1 MDNKMMVLI
10 KKYLIVII
18 GQIII
23 GIGCAFMV
31 TSGQGNDPMGVMVS
45 GFSQMFSI
53 PFGTMTNIISFIIF
67 AVMLVVY
74 RKRLTL
80 TTLITV
86 FVIGW
91 TIDPVN
97 KILAVVNA
105 PEMIVKFAYPLIG
118 CIIISIGVAFYL
130 CIDFGAGITDNVILM
145 IADLTGKSY
154 AFGCYSRYAVYV
166 LIGIITGGVWGYAT
180 ILGLVLNG
188 KIIDSLIPV
197 FTKSVAVWANK

>member
-1 MDNKMMVLI
+1 MDNKMVLL

-23 GIGCAFMV
+23 GIGCAFMI
-31 TSGQGNDPMGVMVS
+31 TSGMGNDPMGVMVS
-45 GFSQMFSI
+45 GFSQMFSV
-53 PFGTMTNIISFIIF
+53 PYGTMNNIISFGIF
-67 AVMLVVY
+67 AAMFVFY

-97 KILAVVNA
+97 ALLANVSVPVFVNNYL
-105 PEMIVKFAYPLIG
+105 YPLIG

-145 IADLTGKSY
+145 IADLTKKSY
-154 AFGCYSRYAVYV
+154 AFGCYSLYAVYV
-166 LIGIITGGVWGYAT
+166 AIGVLTGGVWGYAT

-188 KIIDSLIPV
+188 KIIDTLIPV
-197 FTKSVAVWANK
+197 FGKSVDVWANK

>member
-1 MDNKMMVLI
+1 MDKKSILF
-10 KKYLIVII
+10 KKYMIVII

-31 TSGQGNDPMGVMVS
+31 TSGMGNDPMGVMVS

-53 PFGTMTNIISFIIF
+53 PFGTMTNIISFAIF
-67 AVMLVVY
+67 AVMFVFY
-74 RKRLTL
+74 RKRLTF
-80 TTLITV
+80 TTIITV

-91 TIDPVN
+91 TIDPVCAILN
-97 KILAVVNA
+97 KINA
-105 PEMIVKFAYPLIG
+105 PVFVNNYAYPLIG

-145 IADLTGKSY
+145 IGDLTHKSY
-154 AFGCYSRYAVYV
+154 AFGCYSLYAVYV
-166 LIGIITGGVWGYAT
+166 IIGVLTGGVWGYAT
-180 ILGLVLNG
+180 VLGLVLNG
-188 KIIDSLIPV
+188 KIIDMLIPV

>member
-1 MDNKMMVLI
+1 MDKKSVLF
-10 KKYLIVII
+10 KKYMIVII

-67 AVMLVVY
+67 AVMLVAY

-91 TIDPVN
+91 TIDPMN
-97 KILAVVNA
+97 KLLAVVNA

-145 IADLTGKSY
+145 IADLTGKS
-154 AFGCYSRYAVYV
+154 
-166 LIGIITGGVWGYAT
+166 
-180 ILGLVLNG
+180 LVLKYPN
-188 KIIDSLIPV
+188 L
-197 FTKSVAVWANK
+197 FL

>member
-18 GQIII
+18 GQVII

-45 GFSQMFSI
+45 GFSQMFNI
-53 PFGTMTNIISFIIF
+53 PFGSMTNIISFIIF
-67 AVMLVVY
+67 AIMLVVY

-105 PEMIVKFAYPLIG
+105 PDMVVKFAYPLIG

-145 IADLTGKSY
+145 IADLTGKGY
-154 AFGCYSRYAVYV
+154 AFGCYSLYAVYV
-166 LIGIITGGVWGYAT
+166 LIGVVTGGVWGYAT
-180 ILGLVLNG
+180 ILGLLLNG

-197 FTKSVAVWANK
+197 FGKSVAVWANK

>member
-1 MDNKMMVLI
+1 MDNKMVLL

-23 GIGCAFMV
+23 GIGCAFMI
-31 TSGQGNDPMGVMVS
+31 TSGMGNDPMGVMVS
-45 GFSQMFSI
+45 GFSQMFSV
-53 PFGTMTNIISFIIF
+53 PYGTMNNIISFGIF
-67 AVMLVVY
+67 AAMFVFY

-97 KILAVVNA
+97 ALLANVSVPVFVNNYL
-105 PEMIVKFAYPLIG
+105 YPLIG

-145 IADLTGKSY
+145 IADLTKKSY
-154 AFGCYSRYAVYV
+154 AFGCYSLYAVYV
-166 LIGIITGGVWGYAT
+166 AIGVLTGGVWGYAT

-188 KIIDSLIPV
+188 KIIDTLIPV
-197 FTKSVAVWANK
+197 FGKSVAVWANK

>member
-1 MDNKMMVLI
+1 MDNKMMVLL
-10 KKYLIVII
+10 KKYLIVTI

-23 GIGCAFMV
+23 GIGVAFMI

-45 GFSQMFSI
+45 GFSQLANI
-53 PFGTMTNIISFIIF
+53 PFGTMNNIVSFAIF
-67 AVMLVVY
+67 ALMLIFY
-74 RKRLTL
+74 RKRVTL

-91 TIDPVN
+91 TIDPVCALLSG
-97 KILAVVNA
+97 IAFPAAVVQW
-105 PEMIVKFAYPLIG
+105 VFPLIG
-118 CIIISIGVAFYL
+118 CIIISFGVAFYL

-154 AFGCYSRYAVYV
+154 AVGCYSLYALYV
-166 LIGIITGGVWGYAT
+166 LIGVLTGGVWGYAT
-180 ILGLVLNG
+180 VLGLVLNG

>member
-1 MDNKMMVLI
+1 MDNKMMVSF
-10 KKYLIVII
+10 KKYMIVII

-31 TSGQGNDPMGVMVS
+31 TSGMGNDPMGVMVS

-53 PFGTMTNIISFIIF
+53 PFGTMTNIVSFIIF
-67 AVMLVVY
+67 AVMLVTY

-80 TTLITV
+80 STLITV

-97 KILAVVNA
+97 VILAKVNA
-105 PEMIVKFAYPLIG
+105 PEMVVKIAYPLIG

-130 CIDFGAGITDNVILM
+130 SIDFGASITDNVILM
-145 IADLTGKSY
+145 IADLSGKSY
-154 AFGCYSRYAVYV
+154 AFGCYLLYAVYTI
-166 LIGIITGGVWGYAT
+166 IGLLTGGVWGYAT
-180 ILGLVLNG
+180 VLALLLNG
-188 KIIDSLIPV
+188 KIIDCLIPV

>member
-1 MDNKMMVLI
+1 MDNKTMVLL

-45 GFSQMFSI
+45 GFSQMFDI

-67 AVMLVVY
+67 AVLLVVY

-97 KILAVVNA
+97 KLLAVINA
-105 PEMIVKFAYPLIG
+105 SEMVVKFAYPLIG

-130 CIDFGAGITDNVILM
+130 CIDFGASITDNVILM

-154 AFGCYSRYAVYV
+154 AVGCYSLYAVYT
-166 LIGIITGGVWGYAT
+166 LIGVITGGVWGYAT
-180 ILGLVLNG
+180 VLGLLLNG
-188 KIIDSLIPV
+188 KIIDILIPV
-197 FTKSVAVWANK
+197 FSKSVAVWANK

>member
-1 MDNKMMVLI
+1 MDNKTMVLL

-45 GFSQMFSI
+45 GFSQMFDI

-67 AVMLVVY
+67 AVLLVVY

-105 PEMIVKFAYPLIG
+105 PEMMVKFAYPLIG

-154 AFGCYSRYAVYV
+154 AVGCYSLYAVYT
-166 LIGIITGGVWGYAT
+166 LIGVITGGVWGYAT
-180 ILGLVLNG
+180 VLGLLLNG

-197 FTKSVAVWANK
+197 FSKSVAVWANK

>member
-145 IADLTGKSY
+145 IVDLTGKSY
-154 AFGCYSRYAVYV
+154 AVGCYSLYAVYT
-166 LIGIITGGVWGYAT
+166 LIGVITGGVWGYAT
-180 ILGLVLNG
+180 VLGLVLNG

>member
-130 CIDFGAGITDNVILM
+130 CIDFGASITDNVILM

-154 AFGCYSRYAVYV
+154 AFGCYSLYAVYT
-166 LIGIITGGVWGYAT
+166 LIGVITGGVWGYAT
-180 ILGLVLNG
+180 ALGLLLNG

-197 FTKSVAVWANK
+197 FAKSVAVWANK

>member
-18 GQIII
+18 GQVII

-45 GFSQMFSI
+45 GFSQMFNI
-53 PFGTMTNIISFIIF
+53 PFGSMTNIISFIIF
-67 AVMLVVY
+67 AIMLVVY

-105 PEMIVKFAYPLIG
+105 PDMVVKFAYPLIG

-145 IADLTGKSY
+145 IADLTGKGY
-154 AFGCYSRYAVYV
+154 AFGCYSLYAVYA
-166 LIGIITGGVWGYAT
+166 LIGVVTGGVWGYAT
-180 ILGLVLNG
+180 ILGLLLNG

-197 FTKSVAVWANK
+197 FGKSVAVWANK

>member
-1 MDNKMMVLI
+1 MDNKTMVLL

-45 GFSQMFSI
+45 GFSQMFDI

-67 AVMLVVY
+67 AVLLVVY

-97 KILAVVNA
+97 KLLAVVNA
-105 PEMIVKFAYPLIG
+105 PEMMVKFAYPLIG

-130 CIDFGAGITDNVILM
+130 CIDFGASITDNVILM

-154 AFGCYSRYAVYV
+154 AVGCYSLYAVYT
-166 LIGIITGGVWGYAT
+166 LIGVITGGVWGYAT
-180 ILGLVLNG
+180 VLGLLLNG

-197 FTKSVAVWANK
+197 FSKSVAVWANK

>member
-1 MDNKMMVLI
+1 MDNKMVML

-18 GQIII
+18 GQVII
-23 GIGCAFMV
+23 GIGCAFMI
-31 TSGQGNDPMGVMVS
+31 TSGMGNDPMGVMVS
-45 GFSQMFSI
+45 GFSQMFGI
-53 PFGTMTNIISFIIF
+53 PFGTMNNIVSFAIF

-91 TIDPVN
+91 TIDPMNAV
-97 KILAVVNA
+97 LATVNA
-105 PEMIVKFAYPLIG
+105 PVFVNKDLYPLIG

-145 IADLTGKSY
+145 IADLTKKSY
-154 AFGCYSRYAVYV
+154 AFGCYSLYAVYV
-166 LIGIITGGVWGYAT
+166 AIGILTGGVWGYAT

-188 KIIDSLIPV
+188 KIIDTLIPV
-197 FTKSVAVWANK
+197 FGKTVAVWANK

>member
-1 MDNKMMVLI
+1 MDNKMVLL

-18 GQIII
+18 GQVII
-23 GIGCAFMV
+23 GIGCAFMI
-31 TSGQGNDPMGVMVS
+31 TSGMGNDPMGVMVS
-45 GFSQMFSI
+45 GFSQMFGI
-53 PFGTMTNIISFIIF
+53 PFGTMNNIVSFIIF

-91 TIDPVN
+91 TIDPMNAV
-97 KILAVVNA
+97 LATVNA
-105 PEMIVKFAYPLIG
+105 PVFVNNYLYPLIG

-145 IADLTGKSY
+145 IADLTKKSY
-154 AFGCYSRYAVYV
+154 AFGCYSLYAVYV
-166 LIGIITGGVWGYAT
+166 AIGIRTGGVWGYAT

-188 KIIDSLIPV
+188 KIIDTLIPV
-197 FTKSVAVWANK
+197 FGKSVAVWANK